1 MKSEDFIQNIRQSLA
16 RDAGSSLTPD
26 PATHLALNEE
36 HVERRARRIT
46 HDIAA
51 RADELMDM
59 LEKSA
64 AQANW
69 HVARVNSPKA
79 AAEYIRGVAQNLEA
93 RAMLRSGHASLD
105 ALGIEEAMYGTGIS
119 LEVMALDAD
128 EDGDAKEANRAELRQ
143 KAIDADIGITGVDYA
158 IAETGTC
165 VLLTRKKVSRV
176 VSLLPPVHIAVVESG
191 QVLPSLDELFTLRR
205 REFMS
210 GRLGSYMNLIS
221 GPSRSADIE
230 YKLISGV
237 HGPGEVHMVLLG

>member
-36 HVERRARRIT
+36 QVERRARRIT

-51 RADELMDM
+51 RADELMGM

-69 HVARVNSPKA
+69 HVARVSSPKA
-79 AAEYIRGVAQNLEA
+79 AAEYIRCVAQNLEA
-93 RAMLRSGHASLD
+93 RAMLRSGHASLG

-119 LEVMALDAD
+119 LEVMALGD